1 MAEAKNGGKK
11 VNGGRAADVIPMK
24 WAKTMAEAAL
34 GQGRLSAALVIS
46 LGAGLG
52 LRVSD
57 VLRVTWTDIVDE
69 NGRARERVL
78 VREHK
83 NRTVRAVAPM
93 PWARRVW
100 EKAYATIKP
109 ADPSFPVVKMS
120 RQRAWVLVKEMA
132 SECGYT
138 GRISCHSLRKAFC
151 SFLYDQTRDPVLT
164 ARLTGHRNPAHL
176 LVYIGRSAPV
186 EENIWRTIAT
196 MEI

>member
-1 MAEAKNGGKK
+1 MSEAKNGGKK

-34 GQGRLSAALVIS
+34 GQGRLSAALMIA

-83 NRTVRAVAPM
+83 NRATRLVAPM
-93 PWARRVW
+93 PWARRIW
-100 EKAYATIKP
+100 EKAFEAIRP
-109 ADPSFPVVKMS
+109 ADLSLPVVRMS
-120 RQRAWVLVKEMA
+120 RQRAWVLIKTMA

-138 GRISCHSLRKAFC
+138 GRISPHSLRKAFC
-151 SFLYDQTRDPVLT
+151 SLLYDQTRDPVLT

-176 LVYIGRSAPV
+176 LRYIGRSAPV
-186 EENIWRTIAT
+186 EENLWRTIAT